1 VNCRLRAYKI
11 KRNKREKDKVRWNM
25 NILIKK
31 KIIIIRLKGKKT
43 ISRKK
48 KILTKA
54 ILIKK
59 EREVI
64 KTINLETKIKIK
76 INFIKKIITI
86 TETRLNK
93 ITIESIKARI
103 LTKEI
108 KEIRGTSIIIIVRN
122 KIKINNSRTKVFS
135 KIKDLMMTGTTE
147 ERR

>member
-1 VNCRLRAYKI
+1 
-11 KRNKREKDKVRWNM
+11 M
-25 NILIKK
+25 
-31 KIIIIRLKGKKT
+31 KGKKT
-43 ISRKK
+43 ISIKK

-54 ILIKK
+54 NLIKK

-108 KEIRGTSIIIIVRN
+108 KEIRETSIIIIVRN
-122 KIKINNSRTKVFS
+122 KIKINNSRTKMFS

>member
-1 VNCRLRAYKI
+1 
-11 KRNKREKDKVRWNM
+11 M